1 MPRCGQESRIA
12 NGFPS
17 SVRPSTN
24 GISSSIAVAR
34 PRPRI
39 AVLRIAG
46 YQDSHKNPRSPA
58 EFRDPSASP
67 TAAMEDT
74 ATPENESFIALRH
87 PSIGFLSAATPLV
100 SERNCSAGRL
110 VLSSPAAFAPAKT
123 VPLRHVRFSV
133 QLRGTNFGAILKS
146 EQNDVCPFLLT
157 ILLPEIRHGGSP
169 VSTLIS

>member
-17 SVRPSTN
+17 SVRPSTS
-24 GISSSIAVAR
+24 GISSSIAVAS

-46 YQDSHKNPRSPA
+46 YQDSHKNPRSLA
-58 EFRDPSASP
+58 EFRAPSASP
-67 TAAMEDT
+67 PAAMEDT
-74 ATPENESFIALRH
+74 ATPENESFITLRH
-87 PSIGFLSAATPLV
+87 PSIGFVPAATPLV

-110 VLSSPAAFAPAKT
+110 VLSPAAFAPAKT